1 MQTTIPLTKK
11 KPEKQTLCFSNVV
24 QVNYNTVESLEL
36 MVLNFRVLL
45 YLWVAPPYPHEFA
58 SSTKTNLGRVIF
70 IIETENRR
78 IHEITSLRITI
89 HGN

>member
-24 QVNYNTVESLEL
+24 QVNYNTIESLEL

-45 YLWVAPPYPHEFA
+45 YLWVAPPP
-58 SSTKTNLGRVIF
+58 TPTNLH
-70 IIETENRR
+70 RR
-78 IHEITSLRITI
+78 RKQI
-89 HGN
+89 